1 MAMLFSVY
9 EERKIVKK
17 RKIVTAFILITAVL
31 LSGCGHRQEKV
42 KETDDHL
49 TVYIWDNKMIKDIV
63 PYIKTQLP
71 DQDIEFIVGNNNVD
85 LYNYLEE
92 HGDLPDV
99 ITTRRFSEKDAEG
112 LQPYLLDF
120 GSYDIVSEYYP
131 YTLQYYTDTDGA
143 VKWLPVCGIPETMIA
158 NKTLFDKYG
167 IEIPE
172 NYEEFAE
179 CCEKFHE
186 NGVKPYVSELAM
198 DWAAHSLVQG
208 AALDQFS
215 SIDGIEWRTQVE
227 SLKGEDAFKDDFWK
241 KTFAEVDTFIKDTYL
256 TSDDLE
262 NDLTTVRNSFA
273 NGEAAMFRGTPSVM
287 EALRSITDDE
297 LVRILYFSQTSD
309 ESWVYTYPSFN
320 VALNSELAENE
331 DKLDLAMEVL
341 DCFLSEE
348 GQKLVADGDG
358 MISYNA
364 DVESTLDGLNGIEDE
379 IEKNAFYI
387 RFASNGSF
395 SGSLQAVQGILS
407 GEMNETQAYNA
418 FKKEVT
424 SEKKEESAAIDFQNQ
439 YEISLNSKCG
449 RDAAS
454 SILTTV
460 RKKADAQLAFSS
472 YYYYASSI
480 YAGECTSTELNMMVS
495 HNDEAYL
502 YLAELNGAQI
512 KKLVEQ
518 YLAGQEGGFAV
529 TNKYELP
536 ISSGMKLILQS
547 EKDKFVLDDIEVNGD
562 SIKDKETYTIM
573 LTDEMADLLKKIYPE
588 QTAEQIEDTVLS
600 AEWTSVTG
608 SGQQPSEPE
617 DYIKIK

>member
-1 MAMLFSVY
+1 M
-9 EERKIVKK
+9 KK
-17 RKIVTAFILITAVL
+17 RKTVIACILITSV
-31 LSGCGHRQEKV
+31 LSGGCGQKKEEKG
-42 KETDDHL
+42 DHL
-49 TVYIWDNKMIKDIV
+49 TVYMWDNKMLKDVV

-92 HGDLPDV
+92 HDDLPDV
-99 ITTRRFSEKDAEG
+99 ITTRRFSEKDAKG

-131 YTLQYYTDTDGA
+131 YALQYYTDTDGA

-158 NKTLFDKYG
+158 NKTLFDEYG
-167 IEIPE
+167 IKIPE

-215 SIDGIEWRTQVE
+215 SIDGIEWRTQIE
-227 SLKGEDAFKDDFWK
+227 SLKGEEAFQDDFWK
-241 KTFAEVDTFIKDTYL
+241 KIFAEVDTFIKDACL

-262 NDLTTVRNSFA
+262 NDLATVRNSFT

-287 EALRSITDDE
+287 EALKSVTEDE
-297 LVRILYFSQTSD
+297 LVRLPYFSQTSD
-309 ESWVYTYPSFN
+309 ESWVYTYPSFH

-331 DKLDLAMEVL
+331 DKLDLAMKVL

-395 SGSLQAVQGILS
+395 SGSLQAVKGLLS
-407 GEMNETQAYNA
+407 GEMDETQAYHA
-418 FKKEVT
+418 FKQEVT
-424 SEKKEESAAIDFQNQ
+424 GEPKEEPAVIDFQNQ

-460 RKKADAQLAFSS
+460 RKKMDAQLAFSS
-472 YYYYASSI
+472 YYYYTSSI
-480 YAGECTSTELNMMVS
+480 YKGECSAAELNMMLS

-502 YLAELNGAQI
+502 YSAQLSGAQI

-518 YLAGQEGGFAV
+518 YLAGQESGFAV

-536 ISSGMKLILQS
+536 ISSGMKLILRS
-547 EKDKFVLDDIEVNGD
+547 EKNKFVLDDIEVNGD
-562 SIKDKETYTIM
+562 SIKEKETYTIL
-573 LTDEMADLLKKIYPE
+573 LTDEMADLLKKIDPE
-588 QTAEQIEDTVLS
+588 QTAKQIEGTFLS

-617 DYIKIK
+617 DYIKVK

>member
-1 MAMLFSVY
+1 M
-9 EERKIVKK
+9 KK
-17 RKIVTAFILITAVL
+17 RKILIACILITIVM
-31 LSGCGHRQEKV
+31 LSGCGQKKEKGQ
-42 KETDDHL
+42 KTDDHL
-49 TVYIWDNKMIKDIV
+49 TVYIWDNKMLKDVV
-63 PYIKTQLP
+63 PYIKAKLP

-92 HGDLPDV
+92 HDDLPDV

-120 GSYDIVSEYYP
+120 GSYDIVSKYYP
-131 YTLQYYTDTDGA
+131 YALQYYTDTDGA
-143 VKWLPVCGIPETMIA
+143 VKWLPVCGIPETIIA

-167 IEIPE
+167 IKIPE
-172 NYEEFAE
+172 SYEEFAK

-186 NGVKPYVSELAM
+186 KGVKPYVSELAM

-227 SLKGEDAFKDDFWK
+227 SLKGKEAFKDDFWK

-262 NDLTTVRNSFA
+262 SDLATVRNSFA

-287 EALRSITDDE
+287 EALKSATDDE
-297 LVRILYFSQTSD
+297 LVRLPYFSQTSD

-320 VALNSELAENE
+320 VALNSELEKNE
-331 DKLDLAMEVL
+331 DKLNLAMKVL
-341 DCFLSEE
+341 DCFLSEK

-379 IEKNAFYI
+379 IKKNAFYI

-395 SGSLQAVQGILS
+395 SGSLQAVKGLLS
-407 GEMNETQAYNA
+407 GKMDETQAYNV

-424 SEKKEESAAIDFQNQ
+424 SGAKKEPSAIEFQNQ
-439 YEISLNSKCG
+439 YDIRLNSKCG

-472 YYYYASSI
+472 YYYYTSSI
-480 YAGECTSTELNMMVS
+480 YKGECSAAELNMMIS
-495 HNDEAYL
+495 HNDEACL
-502 YLAELNGAQI
+502 YLAKLSGAQI

-518 YLAGQEGGFAV
+518 YLAGQKSGFAV

-536 ISSGMKLILQS
+536 ISSGMKLILRS
-547 EKDKFVLDDIEVNGD
+547 EKNKFDLDDIEVNGD
-562 SIKDKETYTIM
+562 SIKDKENYTIL

-588 QTAEQIEDTVLS
+588 QTAKQIEDTFLS
-600 AEWTSVTG
+600 TEWTSVTG

>member
-1 MAMLFSVY
+1 MAC
-9 EERKIVKK
+9 
-17 RKIVTAFILITAVL
+17 ILIAIVL
-31 LSGCGHRQEKV
+31 LSGCGKKQEKRE
-42 KETDDHL
+42 ETDDHL
-49 TVYIWDNKMIKDIV
+49 TVYMWDNKMIKDVV
-63 PYIKTQLP
+63 PYIKAQLP

-92 HGDLPDV
+92 HDDLPDV
-99 ITTRRFSEKDAEG
+99 ITTRRFSKKDAEG
-112 LQPYLLDF
+112 LQPYLLDL

-131 YTLQYYTDTDGA
+131 YALQYYTDTDGA
-143 VKWLPVCGIPETMIA
+143 VTWLPVCGIPETMIA

-167 IEIPE
+167 IKIPE
-172 NYEEFAE
+172 NYEEFAK
-179 CCEKFHE
+179 CCAKFHE

-215 SIDGIEWRTQVE
+215 SIDGIEWRTQIE
-227 SLKGEDAFKDDFWK
+227 SLKGEEAFQNDFWK

-256 TSDDLE
+256 TSDDLK

-273 NGEAAMFRGTPSVM
+273 NGEAAMFRGTPGVM
-287 EALRSITDDE
+287 EALKSVTDAE
-297 LVRILYFSQTSD
+297 LVRLPYFSQTSD

-320 VALNSELAENE
+320 VALNSKLEKNE
-331 DKLDLAMEVL
+331 DKLDLAMKVL

-364 DVESTLDGLNGIEDE
+364 DVESTLDGLDGIEEE

-395 SGSLQAVQGILS
+395 SGSLQAVKGLLS
-407 GEMNETQAYNA
+407 GEMDETQAYNA

-424 SEKKEESAAIDFQNQ
+424 SEPKKESAAIDFQNQ

-460 RKKADAQLAFSS
+460 RKKVDAQLAFSP

-480 YAGECTSTELNMMVS
+480 YKGKCTSTELNMMVS

-502 YLAELNGAQI
+502 YLAKLNGAQV
-512 KKLVEQ
+512 KQLVEQ
-518 YLAGQEGGFAV
+518 YLQGQESGFVV

-547 EKDKFVLDDIEVNGD
+547 EKNKFILDDIEINGE

-588 QTAEQIEDTVLS
+588 QSAEKIEDTSL
-600 AEWTSVTG
+600 AA
-608 SGQQPSEPE
+608 
-617 DYIKIK
+617 